1 MAYLYK
7 LVKITPLGECT
18 KKDIKALNLSISQTD
33 QSKFSHSRRM
43 GACLV
48 VGNQYILWGEP
59 T

>member
-1 MAYLYK
+1 MTCLYRLTK
-7 LVKITPLGECT
+7 VTPLGDCT
-18 KKDIKALNLSISQTD
+18 KKDIKALNLTMSGSVD
-33 QSKFSHSRRM
+33 SNFSYSRRM